1 MKIARSNQNYLNY
14 SSWIRN
20 VILILFDLRQK
31 KKIQDRKRDEKIHFR
46 VFVTRYFFKQSIRNT
61 DWPGY
66 RLFLAFFFPG
76 NFPPD
81 GNPSPIT
88 ENQAA
93 PMKIFAIFFF
103 LAKSIFTTCLKFAK
117 KDVVVNFESLAALW
131 SKPESTSPPIV
142 VERAST
148 LA

>member
-1 MKIARSNQNYLNY
+1 MVNKNRLKVQNEDLRSFENCPIK
-14 SSWIRN
+14 SE
-20 VILILFDLRQK
+20 LILNK
-31 KKIQDRKRDEKIHFR
+31 KCYSNIIRSSRKKENSRSKKRRKNSFS
-46 VFVTRYFFKQSIRNT
+46 FVTRYFFKQSIWNT

-66 RLFLAFFFPG
+66 RLFLVFFFPG

-103 LAKSIFTTCLKFAK
+103 LPLPCKIYLHYVFKIREKGRCC
-117 KDVVVNFESLAALW
+117 
-131 SKPESTSPPIV
+131 
-142 VERAST
+142 
-148 LA
+148 

>member
-1 MKIARSNQNYLNY
+1 MKIARSNQNW
-14 SSWIRN
+14 SWIRN
-20 VILILFDLRQK
+20 VILILFDLREK

-61 DWPGY
+61 DWNPLTVY
-66 RLFLAFFFPG
+66 FSCFSFLEIFLRMETLLQLPKIRLRRWKYLRFSFS
-76 NFPPD
+76 
-81 GNPSPIT
+81 SP
-88 ENQAA
+88 
-93 PMKIFAIFFF
+93 F

-117 KDVVVNFESLAALW
+117 KDVVVNFETLAALW